1 MVGMNEVT
9 KEVTKIDLSPA
20 TRVDLERVIHSGP
33 SNLVRRVRIILA
45 RAEGESLGA
54 IARAVGMHRDSVRR
68 WVVRFH
74 KRGMEGLKHGNA
86 GKPKNVVFDAAT
98 RTEIV
103 RRADLDPRALG
114 EPYAMWS
121 LYKLRDH
128 LIRQGIVRTIS
139 VESLRLLLR
148 PGAAVRQHWVQ
159 RPRGIGAVTPELRRE
174 LLATL
179 RHADA
184 PHAQRARALLEL
196 ADGRTIG
203 EVARNFHIGKNS
215 LRRWVA
221 HFRLGGAIGLAPT
234 RSSAGRASPL
244 RMGTAAGTRAV
255 DVAATDASSFDP
267 QRRDPMRRSG

>member
-1 MVGMNEVT
+1 
-9 KEVTKIDLSPA
+9 
-20 TRVDLERVIHSGP
+20 
-33 SNLVRRVRIILA
+33 VRRVRIILA

-54 IARAVGMHRDSVRR
+54 IARALGMHRDSVRR

-74 KRGMEGLKHGNA
+74 QLGMEGLKHGNA

-98 RTEIV
+98 RSEIV

-114 EPYAMWS
+114 EPYSTWS

-148 PGAAVRQHWVQ
+148 SGAAVRQYWVR
-159 RPRGIGAVTPELRRE
+159 RPLGIGAITPELRRT

-184 PHAQRARALLEL
+184 QHAQRARALLEL

-203 EVARNFHIGKNS
+203 EVARNFHVGKNS

-221 HFRLGGAIGLAPT
+221 HFRLGGAIGLAPAQA
-234 RSSAGRASPL
+234 SARRATPPRIS
-244 RMGTAAGTRAV
+244 TA
-255 DVAATDASSFDP
+255 VAAPGADSATTPGTTFLP
-267 QRRDPMRRSG
+267 EQGDPMRRSG